1 MPRPSKSGYARL
13 RETEEEEEEEE
24 EQYQDNVGEATAQS
38 SRPGASSDTYFAPI
52 QPGRHDRMQV
62 NSSPIKPSAPQRRPS
77 GHRRTRSG
85 SAVDIRAINAR
96 LERWAEEIAQKFKIK
111 KIKGKSEEEEKLEI
125 HYSVFQAP
133 DDIRHATIEELAER
147 FSKQDLM
154 TKQQFDEVIESV
166 KIAQELGI
174 QPKLVAQGSS
184 GSYFA
189 KNSQGITVGIF
200 KPKDEEPYATK
211 VSPVPAYST
220 ILCR

>member
-1 MPRPSKSGYARL
+1 
-13 RETEEEEEEEE
+13 
-24 EQYQDNVGEATAQS
+24 
-38 SRPGASSDTYFAPI
+38 
-52 QPGRHDRMQV
+52 
-62 NSSPIKPSAPQRRPS
+62 
-77 GHRRTRSG
+77 
-85 SAVDIRAINAR
+85 VDIRAINAR